1 MLMDD
6 GDTVH
11 AGMMPN
17 HSSLSTDTAYAMVR
31 NTTKVSMASHCQFM
45 SPSGRVLI

>member
-1 MLMDD
+1 MDD

-17 HSSLSTDTAYAMVR
+17 HSSLSADTAYATVR

-45 SPSGRVLI
+45 SPSGHVLT